1 MRMIASVHLEN
12 SENYS
17 ICNYNKTDPC
27 TRLIASVHL
36 KIFTSVH
43 LQMCYRLVY
52 LEVCIVYL
60 VNNYNS
66 IALRK
71 YKKNQSLSFGFFLT
85 NLCLVPFKILKLNE
99 SVTVFYAQNFTHLNK
114 N

>member
-1 MRMIASVHLEN
+1 MIASVHLEN
-12 SENYS
+12 SENDS

-60 VNNYNS
+60 ANNYNS

-71 YKKNQSLSFGFFLT
+71 YIKKISRS
-85 NLCLVPFKILKLNE
+85 PFKIPKFNE
-99 SVTVFYAQNFTHLNK
+99 STTVFYSQNITHLNK
-114 N
+114 S